1 MGMIDRM
8 RPTMWT
14 STYTGFATGRVIKY
28 DVAGHTPD
36 EKYLI
41 ADFGGPSWP
50 CWRVLQ
56 VKGGISSEWTGK
68 FGSADAALASLA
80 AA

>member
-1 MGMIDRM
+1 M
-8 RPTMWT
+8 RPTMWVA
-14 STYTGFATGRVIKY
+14 TYEGFGTGRVIKY

-50 CWRVLQ
+50 WWRVLQ
-56 VKGGISSEWTGK
+56 VKYGISGEWTGK
-68 FGSADAALASLA
+68 FGSADAALAFVSGA
-80 AA
+80 